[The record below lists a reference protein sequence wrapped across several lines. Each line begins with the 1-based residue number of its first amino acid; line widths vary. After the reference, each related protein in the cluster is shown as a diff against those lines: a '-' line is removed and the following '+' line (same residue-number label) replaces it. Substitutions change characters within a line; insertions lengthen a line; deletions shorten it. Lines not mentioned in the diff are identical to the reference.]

1 MIPRFSSIF
10 LASFLFFRMIQVF
23 LLKGE
28 CFVVLSS
35 LEIEKIESLFRQN
48 QYNGNLQSPAPYQ
61 TKQGKVPVLLIS
73 PYATNYYKKNNIQP
87 AHRYTGS
94 FSHLLQKATNCHLAV
109 RNCYTE
115 NEENL
120 FAYLKESGLLSAPFT
135 SMIFEIQHILY
146 PAHDDIIIAYNR
158 NIISSTVIEEIQQT
172 FQTYGIFHVREQ
184 ECSTSLPLLQ
194 FFIHPK
200 WIQPNQSLI
209 SHQFLYNAFA
219 EIILQQKK

>member
-1 MIPRFSSIF
+1 MLPMFSSVF

-28 CFVVLSS
+28 CFVVLSA

-48 QYNGNLQSPAPYQ
+48 QYNGNQQSPAPFQ
-61 TKQGKVPVLLIS
+61 TKQGKVPILLVS
-73 PYATNYYKKNNIQP
+73 PYATNYYKQNQMQP

-94 FSHLLQKATNCHLAV
+94 FAHLLQKATNCHLAV
-109 RNCYTE
+109 RNCYRD
-115 NEENL
+115 NEDNP
-120 FAYLKESGLLSAPFT
+120 FVFLKESGLLSASFT

-146 PAHDDIIIAYNR
+146 PAHDDIVIAYNR
-158 NIISSTVIEEIQQT
+158 DIIPSTVIEEIQQT
-172 FQTYGIFHVREQ
+172 FHTYGIFHIREK
-184 ECSTSLPLLQ
+184 EISSSLPVLQ